1 MLVLTRKVGEG
12 LVIGEEIEITVIET
26 RGDSVRLG
34 INAPRSVGVWRRELW
49 DQIREENLKAAA
61 QSPKVALE
69 KLFPRKDDEVA
80 P

>member
-1 MLVLTRKVGEG
+1 VLVLTRKVGEG

-34 INAPRSVGVWRRELW
+34 VSAPRSVGVWRRELW

-61 QSPKVALE
+61 QSPKISLDTLLS
-69 KLFPRKDDEVA
+69 KKDTEE
-80 P
+80 